1 MATDHRDIDGPEYD
15 YFDAADDE
23 EQGSRGPVFA
33 VVGLIVLVAFMG
45 VVWVAY
51 HQGVRNGRQQP
62 PLIVADSGPVKEV
75 PADTGAAPA
84 PESPALN
91 ALGGEQPK
99 APEVLMPP
107 PETPISP
114 PEEPADTAMST
125 PAPAPADSPEADE
138 PAADAT
144 PAPKPAVAAPAP
156 APEPVSTPAPAPAA
170 APAAV
175 AAGDYLVQIAAFR
188 SDAEAQAAWTKL
200 KGKNEDLLGTYSPN
214 VMQADLGAKG
224 IYFRLRFGPFS
235 TRDDAISVC
244 ESLKAR
250 KQDCLVVKAS

>member
-1 MATDHRDIDGPEYD
+1 MATDKRDVDGPEYD
-15 YFDAADDE
+15 YFDAVDDDDE
-23 EQGSRGPVFA
+23 QGTRGPVFA

-62 PLIVADSGPVKEV
+62 PLIVAEGGPIKEV
-75 PADTGAAPA
+75 PTDTGAQPE

-91 ALGGEQPK
+91 ALGGEPPK

-107 PETPISP
+107 PETPIAP
-114 PEEPADTAMST
+114 
-125 PAPAPADSPEADE
+125 PAPDVAMPPPSDTIGGVEADE
-138 PAADAT
+138 PVPDAV
-144 PAPKPAVAAPAP
+144 PAPKPDTAAAAPAP
-156 APEPVSTPAPAPAA
+156 AATPAAVPSAP

-175 AAGDYLVQIAAFR
+175 AAGDFLVQIAAFR
-188 SDAEAQAAWTKL
+188 SDVEAQQAWTKL
-200 KGKNEDLLGTYSPN
+200 QAKNEDLLSAYAPN
-214 VMQADLGAKG
+214 VAQADLGAKG
-224 IYFRLRFGPFS
+224 IYFRLRFGPFKD
-235 TRDDAISVC
+235 RADAISVC